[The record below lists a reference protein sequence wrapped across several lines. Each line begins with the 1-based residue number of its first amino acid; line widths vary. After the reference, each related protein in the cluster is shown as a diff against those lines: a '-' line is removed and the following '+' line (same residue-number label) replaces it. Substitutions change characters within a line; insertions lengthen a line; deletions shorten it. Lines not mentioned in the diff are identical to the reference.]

1 MTATELTTLAEC
13 LGACH
18 DDPLAF
24 VLSNY
29 PWGQVGHPLQH
40 HAGPDA
46 WQRSFLTEL
55 GRMVSKRKFDG
66 HTPVMPIRMAVSSG
80 HGIGKSTLV
89 AWLIEWI
96 LSTRPFSRG
105 TVTANISTQLET
117 KTWAALQRW
126 HRWGLTRALFTINS
140 ERMFSSQP
148 DLKDSW
154 FVQAQTC
161 KEENSEAFAG
171 QHAENATSFYVFDES
186 SGVPDAIFEV
196 AEGGLTDGEP
206 MFFLFG
212 NPTRNTGKFYEAC
225 FGARRDR
232 WSTLIVDSRDA
243 RFSNKALIQEWIDDY
258 GEDSDFV
265 RVRVKGLPPAA
276 SDAQFIDATRVF
288 AAQKRAGWA
297 AADEPLIAGVD
308 VSGGGAAWTVC
319 RFRRGLDAR
328 TKPPIRLTGQQ
339 SQDRTRLAAVL
350 AEVLQDRHP
359 DRFVAMMFL
368 DTAFGAPIAE
378 KLRHLGFGDRVTEVQ
393 FGGEC
398 PSPYQANMR
407 AYMWNRMKD
416 WLVTGTI
423 AKDDRRLEADLMA
436 PGYHLDR
443 RDRLVLESKE
453 SMAKRN
459 VASPDDGDA
468 LALTFAMPVAPP
480 TSRVVEYEDARE
492 SAWS

>member
-1 MTATELTTLAEC
+1 MTAAEQAILLDC
-13 LGACH
+13 IGACRN
-18 DDPLAF
+18 DPLAF
-24 VLSNY
+24 VLGNY
-29 PWGQVGHPLQH
+29 PWGQKGHPLEH

-46 WQRSFLTEL
+46 WQRSYLTEL
-55 GRMVSKRKFDG
+55 GRMVRRRRFDG
-66 HTPVMPIRMAVSSG
+66 RAPVMPVRMAVSSG
-80 HGIGKSTLV
+80 HGIGKSTLT

-96 LSTRPFSRG
+96 MATRPLSRG
-105 TVTANISTQLET
+105 TVTANISVQLET

-126 HRWGLTRALFTINS
+126 HRWGLTEPMFVINS
-140 ERMFSSQP
+140 ERMYHP
-148 DLKDSW
+148 DHKDSW

-171 QHAENATSFYVFDES
+171 QHAENATSFYIFDEAS
-186 SGVPDAIFEV
+186 AIPDPIFEV

-206 MFFLFG
+206 MMFLFG
-212 NPTRNTGKFYEAC
+212 NATRNTGKFFEAT
-225 FGARRDR
+225 FGARRGR
-232 WSTLIVDSRDA
+232 WSTLVVDSREC
-243 RFSNKALIQEWIDDY
+243 RFSNKALIQEWIEDY

-265 RVRVKGLPPAA
+265 RVRVKGLPPSA
-276 SDAQFIDATRVF
+276 SDAQFIDAVRVY
-288 AAQKRAGWA
+288 AAEKRLAYA

-328 TKPPIRLTGQQ
+328 SRPPIRLTGEQ
-339 SQDRTRLAAVL
+339 SVDRTRLAAVL
-350 AEVLQDRHP
+350 AEVLADRHP

-368 DTAFGAPIAE
+368 DTAFGAVIAE
-378 KLRHLGFGDRVTEVQ
+378 KLRHLGYSDRVTEIN
-393 FGGEC
+393 FGGDA
-398 PSPYQANMR
+398 PSRYQANMR

-416 WLVTGTI
+416 WLLTGAI
-423 AKDDRRLEADLMA
+423 PHDDRRLEADLSA

-453 SMAKRN
+453 SMQKRN

-480 TSRVVEYEDARE
+480 REQTIDEDSVRE